1 MANLSLS
8 GLWGYQIRLYNLHL
22 LLDAFIN
29 KVAEGSLLTG
39 FLSISQAEL
48 IFSASAN
55 LSW

>member
-55 LSW
+55 LS